1 MNIYYYNNIKYIM
14 LSFFKK
20 KELYDDNIT
29 IIEDKLSSYSISSS
43 STYTSY
49 NSDYNT
55 DINLDKTYKNKLYN
69 IQQDNDDLFKL
80 KNDFYS
86 NYGDF
91 LYKEVCKMY
100 KELYDKK
107 IYEVYDE
114 KIFNECTELL
124 KSRYKKNCIIL
135 FYYNKNSKKFNTEVK
150 ELYKILY
157 NIKINSIKTK
167 IWLDSVNIIKYNNNM
182 QKYIVVKE

>member
-1 MNIYYYNNIKYIM
+1 M
-14 LSFFKK
+14 LSF
-20 KELYDDNIT
+20 LYKRESHDDNIT
-29 IIEDKLSSYSISSS
+29 IIEDRLTSYSISSC

-55 DINLDKTYKNKLYN
+55 EINLDKTYRNKLYN
-69 IQQDNDDLFKL
+69 IDHDNDDLFKL

-91 LYKEVCKMY
+91 LYKEVVKMY
-100 KELYDKK
+100 KELYDKN

-114 KIFNECTELL
+114 KIFNECSELL
-124 KSRYKKNCIIL
+124 NSRYKKKGCIN
-135 FYYNKNSKKFNTEVK
+135 FYFNKNSKKFNTEVK
-150 ELYKILY
+150 ELYNILY

-167 IWLDSVNIIKYNNNM
+167 IWLDCVNIVKYNNNL
-182 QKYIVVKE
+182 QKYIV